1 VGKRS
6 SIAQSSDL
14 DSHLGVTD
22 WKSAHGIWTNIK
34 SMVCRR
40 PDAYVSVYL
49 TAEHQGLTSGSYEAI
64 VFDGETEDLAGLHS
78 AVTGLTTVPAAGLY
92 SIHASARVK
101 DVAVTAHTFGI
112 GIMVNGALVCAG
124 DRTEGYL
131 ANGLSAGLTVSATLR
146 LAAGDTVGIGI
157 YCNNTNAAQRI
168 TGGATVTWMT
178 VCMIR

>member
-1 VGKRS
+1 MGKRS

-49 TAEHQGLTSGSYEAI
+49 TAEHQGLTSGSYEPVI
-64 VFDGETEDLAGLHS
+64 LDGETKDAAGLHDTG
-78 AVTGLTTVPAAGLY
+78 TGLTTVPAAGIY
-92 SIHASARVK
+92 SIKASARVYNTG
-101 DVAVTAHTFGI
+101 VAAKKFGI
-112 GIMVNGALVCAG
+112 GIMVNGAVVHAG
-124 DRTEGYL
+124 AYSDGVL
-131 ANGLSAGLTVSATLR
+131 LNGLAAALPVAADIE

-157 YCNNTNAAQRI
+157 YCDSTNAAQRI
-168 TGGATVTWMT
+168 VGGASVTWMT